1 VSVQSFFLD
10 ELFWIVWAEVG
21 LLLVLLVVVVYG
33 RRVKVQR
40 RWLAYRFLAERLRS
54 AFYLAA
60 IGTGQR
66 AESSRGAIGS
76 EDAPDEWIQHALV
89 DVWNRRPVV
98 AGKTAEQLRG
108 LLADAWIG
116 KQLVYYLGAA
126 HTQGRRVQLTFYGVY
141 VLFAATIGA
150 AVAHSMGVGRNHSW
164 GHLFSVLS
172 ITLPAIAAAL
182 SGLAA
187 QREYMQN
194 SEQYKRMAWSLERL
208 QKEMRDAPDQTK
220 VLEVAN
226 EAETTL
232 REENRGWL
240 RVMRFHDIEV
250 HV

>member
-1 VSVQSFFLD
+1 
-10 ELFWIVWAEVG
+10 
-21 LLLVLLVVVVYG
+21 
-33 RRVKVQR
+33 
-40 RWLAYRFLAERLRS
+40 
-54 AFYLAA
+54 
-60 IGTGQR
+60 
-66 AESSRGAIGS
+66 
-76 EDAPDEWIQHALV
+76 
-89 DVWNRRPVV
+89 
-98 AGKTAEQLRG
+98 
-108 LLADAWIG
+108 
-116 KQLVYYLGAA
+116 
-126 HTQGRRVQLTFYGVY
+126 
-141 VLFAATIGA
+141 
-150 AVAHSMGVGRNHSW
+150 MGVGRNHSW

-208 QKEMRDAPDQTK
+208 QKEMRDAPDQKK